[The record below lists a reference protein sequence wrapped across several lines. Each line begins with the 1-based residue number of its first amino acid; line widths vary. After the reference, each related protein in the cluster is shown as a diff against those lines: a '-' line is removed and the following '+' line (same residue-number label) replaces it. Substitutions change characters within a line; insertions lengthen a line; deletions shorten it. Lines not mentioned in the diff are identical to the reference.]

1 MGVVFDQRK
10 DFFGAG
16 SQLSFRRLVPFFHVS
31 FYSTRKFLA
40 YSTIDNGS
48 SSLALARSCSF

>member
-1 MGVVFDQRK
+1 MGVVFDERK

-16 SQLSFRRLVPFFHVS
+16 SPLSFRRLVPFFHVS

-40 YSTIDNGS
+40 
-48 SSLALARSCSF
+48 